1 MLHKEFQ
8 TSFESIFEEIWT
20 TLVTNRDT
28 ILHNLLI
35 PVMLIAVNL
44 KSNLVNLDVRQMK
57 ICHKW
62 VKAILTEKQVFSQ
75 VWI

>member
-1 MLHKEFQ
+1 MFHSEFQ
-8 TSFESIFEEIWT
+8 TSIEKIFEEIWT
-20 TLVTNRDT
+20 TLVINRDM

-57 ICHKW
+57 ICHK
-62 VKAILTEKQVFSQ
+62 
-75 VWI
+75 

>member
-8 TSFESIFEEIWT
+8 TSIESIFEEIRT
-20 TLVTNRDT
+20 TLVTNRDM

-35 PVMLIAVNL
+35 PVRNL

-57 ICHKW
+57 ICHK
-62 VKAILTEKQVFSQ
+62 
-75 VWI
+75 

>member
-1 MLHKEFQ
+1 MLCSTKR
-8 TSFESIFEEIWT
+8 TSIESIFEEIWT
-20 TLVTNRDT
+20 TLVINRDM

-57 ICHKW
+57 ICHK
-62 VKAILTEKQVFSQ
+62 
-75 VWI
+75 

>member
-20 TLVTNRDT
+20 TLVINRDM

-57 ICHKW
+57 VCHK
-62 VKAILTEKQVFSQ
+62 
-75 VWI
+75 